1 MNTAFRDL
9 SVSATDLATFGDCP
23 ARYYHA
29 KRGYRTGLL
38 PTDRVAAGVSLA
50 AHDALM
56 VLHREV
62 ELAFDRRRPLPA
74 TTARDR
80 LDRLL
85 IEQLREQRLR
95 STDVAVHA
103 QLDSLSD
110 GLDRAVE
117 LIVGDMSAWA
127 VDRDRCESLVWVEAP
142 LDHGPRI
149 QAVELAPGY
158 LVRTRPDVIGLRET
172 DDGRC
177 RGVVRDF
184 KARGKAVDPVLDD
197 GILVRAI
204 WVMTELQNPRCRWFV
219 AGRSIE
225 ADVSGVE
232 LETVNLKQAAAEDFH
247 IRVSLSA
254 EELPGHRERIMETM
268 ERMDEVLKMAD
279 PELVPASP
287 GGLCLEWCSYLGYC
301 QAGQTHARKY
311 HGPEALADRLGVH

>member
-1 MNTAFRDL
+1 MNTALRGL
-9 SVSATDLATFGDCP
+9 CVSASDLATFGDCP

-29 KRGYRTGLL
+29 KQDYRTGLL

-50 AHDALM
+50 VHDALM

-74 TTARDR
+74 ATARDR
-80 LDRLL
+80 LDRIL
-85 IEQLREQRLR
+85 IEQLREHRLR
-95 STDVAVHA
+95 ATDVAVRA
-103 QLDSLSD
+103 QLSSLSD

-127 VDRDRCESLVWVEAP
+127 VDRDRCESMVWVEAP

-158 LVRTRPDVIGLRET
+158 LVRTRPDVIGLRDT

-184 KARGKAVDPVLDD
+184 KARGEVVNPAFDD
-197 GILVRAI
+197 GVLVRAI

-219 AGRSIE
+219 AGRSIQ
-225 ADVSGVE
+225 ADTSGVE
-232 LETVNLKQAAAEDFH
+232 LETVNLKHAASEDFH
-247 IRVSLSA
+247 LWVSLSA
-254 EELPGHRERIMETM
+254 EELPDHRERIMETM
-268 ERMDEVLKMAD
+268 ERMDQALGIGD
-279 PELVPASP
+279 PELVPANP
-287 GGLCLEWCSYLGYC
+287 GGLCLAWCAYLGYC
-301 QAGQTHARKY
+301 QAGQAHVRKY